1 MNGTGFPTSRR
12 LPATTG
18 RPIRP
23 RNLRTLQPKFWH
35 NRWRLGQIGFHQ
47 SAVDRHLQ
55 KYWPQLDIAGE
66 GRVFVPL
73 CGKSLDLLWLEQHH
87 SVAGVEISAVAL
99 ESFCLEH
106 GIAARRR
113 ILRDFDVY
121 EADRLQL
128 YRGDFFALAR
138 QLLGPVCAVFDR
150 AALISWAPELR
161 AAYVAHI
168 AALTRPGTQ
177 TLLITVEYPQEQMA
191 GPPFSVEADVVD
203 RLYAPMHAIECL
215 SKEDVLANEPRLRS
229 RGVTQLH
236 EVCYRLTRL

>member
-1 MNGTGFPTSRR
+1 
-12 LPATTG
+12 
-18 RPIRP
+18 
-23 RNLRTLQPKFWH
+23 LQPKFWH

-55 KYWPQLDIAGE
+55 RYWPQLEISGG

-113 ILRDFDVY
+113 ILPDFDLY
-121 EADRLQL
+121 EAGKLQL
-128 YRGDFFALAR
+128 YRGDFFALSPE
-138 QLLGPVCAVFDR
+138 LLGRVSAVFDR

-161 AAYVAHI
+161 AAYVSHI
-168 AALTRPGTQ
+168 TALTKPGTQ

-191 GPPFSVEADVVD
+191 GPPFSVEDDVVD
-203 RLYAPMHAIECL
+203 RLYAATHAIQLL
-215 SKEDVLANEPRLRS
+215 SRQDVLANEPRLRS
-229 RGVTQLH
+229 RGIAQLH

>member
-1 MNGTGFPTSRR
+1 MI
-12 LPATTG
+12 G
-18 RPIRP
+18 RPSRP

-47 SAVDRHLQ
+47 SAVDRHLG
-55 KYWPQLDIAGE
+55 KYWPQMEIPGD

-121 EADRLQL
+121 EADQLHL
-128 YRGDFFALAR
+128 YRGDFFALSPE
-138 QLLGPVCAVFDR
+138 LLGRVSAVFDR
-150 AALISWAPELR
+150 AALISWAPEQR
-161 AAYVAHI
+161 AAYVAHMT
-168 AALTRPGTQ
+168 ALTRPGTQ
-177 TLLITVEYPQEQMA
+177 TLLITVEYPQAQMG
-191 GPPFSVEADVVD
+191 GPPFSVEADVGSPNSAVAD
-203 RLYAPMHAIECL
+203 SQPQ
-215 SKEDVLANEPRLRS
+215 SSRS
-229 RGVTQLH
+229 ADIALPPPAQGRPPIK
-236 EVCYRLTRL
+236 R